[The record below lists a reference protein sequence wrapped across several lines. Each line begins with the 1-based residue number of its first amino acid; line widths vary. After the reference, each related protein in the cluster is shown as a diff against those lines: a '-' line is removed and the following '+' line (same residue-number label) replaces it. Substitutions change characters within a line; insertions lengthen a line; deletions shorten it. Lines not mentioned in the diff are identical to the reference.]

1 MQFALSCIYA
11 HVLWEK
17 TKPRSKIPQLQAIT
31 LRSTKTLRG
40 RELTRVFRV
49 TGGNTNHYT
58 TTDLHDPICRVDS
71 EKKTCFYPGQEAH
84 KYSCVAA
91 TTHDQHTEQT
101 QYVRFS
107 KCITPLT
114 EATKRVPQSIA
125 TTPSTSAQPLF
136 VVASRPCPAPSDQHT
151 LETLPPENTC

>member
-40 RELTRVFRV
+40 MTQFAEWT
-49 TGGNTNHYT
+49 
-58 TTDLHDPICRVDS
+58 P
-71 EKKTCFYPGQEAH
+71 KKTCFYPGQEAH

-101 QYVRFS
+101 QCVRFS

-114 EATKRVPQSIA
+114 EAIKRVPQSIA